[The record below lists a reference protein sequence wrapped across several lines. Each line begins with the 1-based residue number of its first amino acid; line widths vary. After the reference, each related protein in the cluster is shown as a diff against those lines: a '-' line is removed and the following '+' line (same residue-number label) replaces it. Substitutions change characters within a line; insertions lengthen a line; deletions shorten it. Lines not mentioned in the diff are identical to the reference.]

1 LVDQRTR
8 PPAQRQ
14 LAAVAVI
21 CALAT
26 LAMGL
31 YFAGDTGPRGFDT
44 AIKKALDTQLAGS
57 HDLLT
62 FLVLSTQPY
71 VLVPVIVLVIA
82 VCLALGRRRDAL
94 LAALGPAIAVSAN
107 TWILKP
113 WFDRQSIGFGIEGTL
128 AYPSGHT
135 VSLVSTLVVLA
146 LLARRGLATAV
157 VTAMGAVLLIAATV
171 GMIELGYHY
180 CTDIAGGTFFAVAVV
195 FSLRIA
201 IDRLSPRPS
210 RERSTG

>member
-14 LAAVAVI
+14 LAVVAVL
-21 CALAT
+21 CAMAM

-31 YFAGDTGPRGFDT
+31 YYAGDTGPRGFD
-44 AIKKALDTQLAGS
+44 ASIKASLDTRLAGS
-57 HDLLT
+57 RDLLT

-71 VLVPVIVLVIA
+71 VLIPVILLVVVACLVLR
-82 VCLALGRRRDAL
+82 RRRDAL
-94 LAALGPAIAVSAN
+94 LALAGPAVAISAN

-113 WFDRQSIGFGIEGTL
+113 LFDRQSIGFGIEGTL

-135 VSLVSTLVVLA
+135 VSLVSTLTVLA
-146 LLARRGLATAV
+146 LLARPGLPTAV
-157 VTAMGAVLLIAATV
+157 VSAMGAVLLVAAAV

-180 CTDIAGGTFFAVAVV
+180 FTDIAGGTFFAVAVV
-195 FSLRIA
+195 FALRIL
-201 IDRLSPRPS
+201 IGRLSPRPS
-210 RERSTG
+210 RVPSDG

>member
-8 PPAQRQ
+8 PPVQRP

-21 CALAT
+21 CALAA

-31 YFAGDTGPRGFDT
+31 YYAGDTGPRGFDT
-44 AIKKALDTQLAGS
+44 SIKNALDTRLAGS
-57 HDLLT
+57 RDLLT
-62 FLVLSTQPY
+62 FLVVSTQPY
-71 VLVPVIVLVIA
+71 VLVPLIVLVIA
-82 VCLALGRRRDAL
+82 VCLAVGRRRDAL
-94 LAALGPAIAVSAN
+94 LAALGPAIALSAN

-113 WFDRQSIGFGIEGTL
+113 LFDRQSIGFGIEGTL

-146 LLARRGLATAV
+146 LLARPGLATAM
-157 VTAMGAVLLIAATV
+157 VTAMGTVLLIAAAV

-180 CTDIAGGTFFAVAVV
+180 FTDIVGGTFFAVAVV
-195 FSLRIA
+195 FTLQIL
-201 IDRLSPRPS
+201 IGRLSPRPS
-210 RERSTG
+210 PARSAG